1 MKHKLS
7 KKKRYDIE
15 AVVAALLW
23 SAVMFI
29 SCEFVGGIPALI
41 IIALTTGI
49 FILIDRVETAMDRV
63 EKKRK
68 QIEVAFENNMKE

>member
-1 MKHKLS
+1 MKHKMS

-23 SAVMFI
+23 CAIMFCSAEFI
-29 SCEFVGGIPALI
+29 GGIPALI

-49 FILIDRVETAMDRV
+49 FILIDRVETAMDKV
-63 EKKRK
+63 ESKRK